1 MSNYLQRLYLY
12 AVSLALKETQTDQ
25 LRAIVED
32 CSDHYLISWK
42 IKVPKQDE
50 FDHREIKNTQ

>member
-12 AVSLALKETQTDQ
+12 ALGLALKEAQTDQ

-32 CSDHYLISWK
+32 CSEYYLISWK
-42 IKVPKQDE
+42 IKVPKRDE
-50 FDHREIKNTQ
+50 FEKREMKNI